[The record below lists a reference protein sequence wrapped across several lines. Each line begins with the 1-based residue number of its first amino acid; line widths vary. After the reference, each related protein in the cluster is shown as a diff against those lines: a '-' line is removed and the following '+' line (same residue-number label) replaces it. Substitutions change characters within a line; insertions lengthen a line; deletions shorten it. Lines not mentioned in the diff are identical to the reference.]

1 MGYVRKLPVL
11 YQEDVK
17 NYLAEI
23 KGQLN
28 STDEELFRSMKH
40 IFKEM
45 RNEREASLFKW
56 KNMIINGSLPLS
68 LAFVTSILSPRHTR
82 WTLLLCNITILWF
95 MCAVYFN
102 NTKDPLVVPDFN
114 REASSLTIN
123 EFWIAFIAPVGS
135 MILMFIISMFL
146 KMPDNHFINVVALRQ
161 LEIAVMEY

>member
-1 MGYVRKLPVL
+1 
-11 YQEDVK
+11 
-17 NYLAEI
+17 
-23 KGQLN
+23 
-28 STDEELFRSMKH
+28 
-40 IFKEM
+40 
-45 RNEREASLFKW
+45 
-56 KNMIINGSLPLS
+56 
-68 LAFVTSILSPRHTR
+68 
-82 WTLLLCNITILWF
+82 